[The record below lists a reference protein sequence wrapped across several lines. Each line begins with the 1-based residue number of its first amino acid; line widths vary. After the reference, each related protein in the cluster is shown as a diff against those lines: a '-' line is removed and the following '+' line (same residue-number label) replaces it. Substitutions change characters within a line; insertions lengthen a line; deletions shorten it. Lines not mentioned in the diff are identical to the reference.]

1 MRMRK
6 TAILAAL
13 LALSLIFMATS
24 VMAAEKVV
32 QFNVP
37 GCNT

>member
-6 TAILAAL
+6 TTILTATL
-13 LALSLIFMATS
+13 VMSFIFMATS
-24 VMAAEKVV
+24 LMAAEKVV

>member
-6 TAILAAL
+6 TKILKATL
-13 LALSLIFMATS
+13 ILSFIFIATS
-24 VMAAEKVV
+24 LMAAEKVI

>member
-1 MRMRK
+1 MRMGK
-6 TAILAAL
+6 TTILAATL
-13 LALSLIFMATS
+13 LLSFIFMATS
-24 VMAAEKVV
+24 LMAAEKTI